1 MTTLKFN
8 DLNKVLDWIRE
19 PSHKEHLYIL
29 EAAIAKANQ
38 VSLDQFSVGAK
49 VVFGRPNGAK
59 HHGVIVKCNP
69 KTAVVMEEGRGKWTV
84 PYSLMKLEAA

>member
-49 VVFGRPNGAK
+49 VVFGRPKGAK

-69 KTAVVMEEGRGKWTV
+69 KKAVVMEEGRGKWTV
-84 PYSLMKLEAA
+84 PYSLIKLEAA

>member
-1 MTTLKFN
+1 MNTLKFN
-8 DLNKVLDWIRE
+8 DLNRVLDWIRE

-49 VVFGRPNGAK
+49 VVFGRPKGAK

-69 KTAVVMEEGRGKWTV
+69 KKAVVMEEGRGKWTV

>member
-29 EAAIAKANQ
+29 EAAIAKANH

-49 VVFGRPNGAK
+49 VVFGRPKGAK

-69 KTAVVMEEGRGKWTV
+69 KKAVVMEEGRGKWTV

>member
-1 MTTLKFN
+1 MNTLKFN
-8 DLNKVLDWIRE
+8 DLNRVLDWIRE

-38 VSLDQFSVGAK
+38 VSLDQFSIGAK
-49 VVFGRPNGAK
+49 VVFGRPKGAK

-69 KTAVVMEEGRGKWTV
+69 KKAVVMEEGRGKWTV